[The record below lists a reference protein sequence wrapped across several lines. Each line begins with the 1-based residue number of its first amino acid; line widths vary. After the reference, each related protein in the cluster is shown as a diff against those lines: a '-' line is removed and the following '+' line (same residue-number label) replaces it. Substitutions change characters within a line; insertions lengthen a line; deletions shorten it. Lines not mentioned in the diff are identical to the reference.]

1 MGKIMTLNQKI
12 PKMKMLI
19 MKKKTM
25 LKSMKKKKKTLLNLL
40 LGDCLTLNQ

>member
-1 MGKIMTLNQKI
+1 MTLNQKI
-12 PKMKMLI
+12 TKMKMLI